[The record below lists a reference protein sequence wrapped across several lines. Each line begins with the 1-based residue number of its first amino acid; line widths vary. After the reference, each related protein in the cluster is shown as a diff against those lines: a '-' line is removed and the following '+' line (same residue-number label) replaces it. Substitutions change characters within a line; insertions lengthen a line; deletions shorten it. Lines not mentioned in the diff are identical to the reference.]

1 MKTKKAMTLALA
13 TALSLGGVAYAG
25 GPKAGAMGGAGGGGS
40 AVLMPGSPEHA
51 KEQTQIRTRS
61 HQRVQQ
67 HSGEADGAFQ
77 AQLARERLQIQNRL
91 NKPMPSVASP
101 VAAE

>member
-1 MKTKKAMTLALA
+1 MKIKKVMTLAVA

-25 GPKAGAMGGAGGGGS
+25 GPRAGAMGGGGGSGS

-51 KEQTQIRTRS
+51 KEQAQIRTRT
-61 HQRVQQ
+61 HQQVQQ
-67 HSGEADGAFQ
+67 HNGGADGAFE

-91 NKPMPSVASP
+91 NKPMPSVAVP